1 MRLTTKRIFPR
12 LGILLLILTAG
23 CDVLWNAANRGG
35 LERDFKTLAQSCGV
49 RVTLTQFRMLGT
61 TRDGA
66 LEFTASRGQIDS
78 LVRGLNLKPVEPG
91 SEEEVSL
98 KRIESSSP
106 YPWPAKDAP
115 AEAALERYTS
125 ARRPKELVLKN
136 GTAFEYLILIYNPSS
151 GRALARLSYAYG

>member
-1 MRLTTKRIFPR
+1 MTPTR
-12 LGILLLILTAG
+12 
-23 CDVLWNAANRGG
+23 C
-35 LERDFKTLAQSCGV
+35 
-49 RVTLTQFRMLGT
+49 RMLGT

-66 LEFTASRGQIDS
+66 LEFTASHGQIDS

-91 SEEEVSL
+91 SEEEASL

-136 GTAFEYLILIYNPSS
+136 GTAFEYLILIFNPSS